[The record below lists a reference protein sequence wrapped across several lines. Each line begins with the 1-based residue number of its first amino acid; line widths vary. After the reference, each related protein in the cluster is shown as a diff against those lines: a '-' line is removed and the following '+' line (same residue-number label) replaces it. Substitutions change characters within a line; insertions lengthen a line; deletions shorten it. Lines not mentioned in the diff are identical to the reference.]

1 MIVQRIQTHEEK
13 VNFLTRFLNGSLEDY
28 PRDTPL
34 MIYGSGGSGKSYVLN
49 EVVEKAPVHIVVLGY
64 STPGFRF
71 YPSNYPSNTLAVL
84 FIALGTPEEFEF
96 AKFMNAKLVEFVK
109 DPNYM

>member
-1 MIVQRIQTHEEK
+1 
-13 VNFLTRFLNGSLEDY
+13 
-28 PRDTPL
+28 
-34 MIYGSGGSGKSYVLN
+34 
-49 EVVEKAPVHIVVLGY
+49 VVEKAPVHIVVLGY